1 MQTIEI
7 SGITGSGT
15 YDVYVCDITF
25 SYCQLVVN
33 SVSIPPNYSFVLTGM
48 LSGVNSVI
56 VKIVDVNTGCE
67 KFVPYYCPSNTPT
80 ETPTPTPTPSLSTC
94 LCISVQNSG
103 GMFLPFTYINCL
115 GITVYDDCPPL
126 TTLFICSQS
135 VVYSDP
141 SLTVIIQGPCID
153 GVCPDAYVTQTP
165 TPSITNTPTI
175 SPTQSDTPTPTPTV
189 TSTIMV
195 TPTPTITETPTPTPT
210 SPIVGNK
217 LFQSGDNFIFM
228 LGDYYIFE
236 NQ

>member
-94 LCISVQNSG
+94 LCVSVQNSG
-103 GMFLPFTYINCL
+103 GVFLSFTYVNCL
-115 GITVYDDCPPL
+115 GIIVYDSCPPL

-135 VVYSDP
+135 VIYYDP
-141 SLTVIIQGPCID
+141 SLTVIIQGPCVG
-153 GVCPDAYVTQTP
+153 GVCPDTYVTQTP
-165 TPSITNTPTI
+165 TPSITL
-175 SPTQSDTPTPTPTV
+175 TPTPTITETPT
-189 TSTIMV
+189 M